1 MIRTTEIKKMTT
13 EQDLSYRD
21 KELRWEIGNMTD
33 AIEKIKMA
41 LPELSSDEDYSPAKP
56 IDRTLTYLEEVE
68 RSIARAKEDIGK
80 MLEGYRTLEF
90 IERIEKELNS

>member
-13 EQDLSYRD
+13 EQDLSYRE
-21 KELRWEIGNMTD
+21 KELRWEISNMTD
-33 AIEKIKMA
+33 AIEKIKKA